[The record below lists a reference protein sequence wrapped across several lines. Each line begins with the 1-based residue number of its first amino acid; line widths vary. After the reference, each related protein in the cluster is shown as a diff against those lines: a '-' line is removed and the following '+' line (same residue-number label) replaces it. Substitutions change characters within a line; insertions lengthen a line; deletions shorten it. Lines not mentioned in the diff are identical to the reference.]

1 MLIQALGTML
11 VCIAT
16 LNMWTYYYI
25 FIECKCI
32 YVCVCID
39 KSDSSKYTTS
49 FSFLIA
55 KFPDYKSTWSPDP
68 IGHNPTHLS
77 NKMWK
82 NHISSRNTTPLP
94 RPPPGL
100 TNPKPSSPWSSTA
113 PRSVRG
119 WGTQDSR
126 LASGKKDLPK
136 RVSLFSHTGL
146 H

>member
-1 MLIQALGTML
+1 MPEWL
-11 VCIAT
+11 VT
-16 LNMWTYYYI
+16 LL
-25 FIECKCI
+25 
-32 YVCVCID
+32 
-39 KSDSSKYTTS
+39 SP
-49 FSFLIA
+49 FLVA

-68 IGHNPTHLS
+68 IGHNPSHLS

-82 NHISSRNTTPLP
+82 NHLSSRNTTPLP

-126 LASGKKDLPK
+126 LASGEIDPPQ
-136 RVSLFSHTGL
+136 RASLFKGL
-146 H
+146 VKGDEPAVGWWRIKCLLWAGAIAQLGGHLLYT

>member
-1 MLIQALGTML
+1 MLT
-11 VCIAT
+11 
-16 LNMWTYYYI
+16 
-25 FIECKCI
+25 
-32 YVCVCID
+32 D
-39 KSDSSKYTTS
+39 
-49 FSFLIA
+49 FSLFTA

-100 TNPKPSSPWSSTA
+100 TNPKPASPWSSTA

-126 LASGKKDLPK
+126 IASGEKDLLS
-136 RVSLFSHTGL
+136 RNSCLALWGGL
-146 H
+146 TMEESMVVW